1 MKLKR
6 PFYLSDDMEQKTPER
21 AAKLACPACGK
32 SLPVRI
38 VRLSGEMR
46 CTVRCPRCGRVS
58 VVEMKDI

>member
-1 MKLKR
+1 
-6 PFYLSDDMEQKTPER
+6 MEQKTPER

-32 SLPVRI
+32 ALPVRI
-38 VRLSGEMR
+38 VKLSGEMR